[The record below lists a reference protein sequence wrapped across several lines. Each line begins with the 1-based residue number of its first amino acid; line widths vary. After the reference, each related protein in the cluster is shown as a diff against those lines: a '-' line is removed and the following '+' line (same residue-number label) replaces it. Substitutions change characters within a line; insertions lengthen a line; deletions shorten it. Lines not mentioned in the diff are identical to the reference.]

1 MNNPIEISE
10 NSDAVRSRVESAI
23 EFHNKHFL
31 VPIDQLKL
39 EQMLMQDEAKAM
51 LSECAQKH
59 NMSMRGIAK
68 IAKVGRV
75 IANLATSEYV
85 TRIHIA
91 EALMYR
97 KH

>member
-68 IAKVGRV
+68 IAKVGYCEFVCEDSYAYCRSFDV
-75 IANLATSEYV
+75 S
-85 TRIHIA
+85 H
-91 EALMYR
+91 
-97 KH
+97 